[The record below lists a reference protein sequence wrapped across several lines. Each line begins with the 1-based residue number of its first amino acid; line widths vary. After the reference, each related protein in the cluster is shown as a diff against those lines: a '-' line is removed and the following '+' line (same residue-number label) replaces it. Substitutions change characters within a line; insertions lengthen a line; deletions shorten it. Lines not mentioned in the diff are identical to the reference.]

1 MSNKYIMEL
10 RNIEKN
16 FPGVKALDKVNLK
29 LRKQS
34 VHALLGE
41 NGAGKSTLMK
51 ILSGV
56 YSLEEGN
63 ILLDGE
69 SVEFANIHQSQEQ
82 GITIIHQELN
92 LCWNLTVAENILLG
106 REKLGPLNYYK
117 RSENSAIVRGI
128 LERLGVDH
136 INPDETVNNLSIANQ
151 QMVEI
156 AKAISVNSRILIMDE
171 PTSSLT
177 EKEEKI
183 LFQIIRNIQQQGVSI
198 IYISHKLD
206 EIFHICDEVT
216 VIRDGQWID
225 TSSIEKITK
234 EKVIELMVGRPLNAV
249 YPERKS
255 DFSKNPVILDVRG
268 LSKTGLISDI
278 NFQIRAGEIL
288 GVSGLVGAGRS
299 EMAKTLFGRFRKD
312 GGQVFIHGEEID
324 IKSPVDAI
332 KAGMAFVT
340 ENRKI
345 EGLTLGLSVKDNI
358 MSSNL
363 DLVRKFLGFIDTTL
377 ENAIATDGVN
387 KLNVKTPSLKT
398 PVQNLSGG
406 NQQKVITSRWLVQD
420 VKALILD
427 EPTRGIDVGTKKAI
441 YDIMRNLSESGIAIL
456 MISSELPEILGMS
469 DRIAVM
475 KGGRILDI
483 LDSSE
488 ASQEKIITL
497 VTEG

>member
-1 MSNKYIMEL
+1 M
-10 RNIEKN
+10 
-16 FPGVKALDKVNLK
+16 
-29 LRKQS
+29 
-34 VHALLGE
+34 
-41 NGAGKSTLMK
+41 
-51 ILSGV
+51 
-56 YSLEEGN
+56 
-63 ILLDGE
+63 
-69 SVEFANIHQSQEQ
+69 
-82 GITIIHQELN
+82 
-92 LCWNLTVAENILLG
+92 
-106 REKLGPLNYYK
+106 
-117 RSENSAIVRGI
+117 
-128 LERLGVDH
+128 
-136 INPDETVNNLSIANQ
+136 
-151 QMVEI
+151 
-156 AKAISVNSRILIMDE
+156 
-171 PTSSLT
+171 
-177 EKEEKI
+177 
-183 LFQIIRNIQQQGVSI
+183 
-198 IYISHKLD
+198 
-206 EIFHICDEVT
+206 
-216 VIRDGQWID
+216 D

>member
-1 MSNKYIMEL
+1 
-10 RNIEKN
+10 
-16 FPGVKALDKVNLK
+16 
-29 LRKQS
+29 
-34 VHALLGE
+34 
-41 NGAGKSTLMK
+41 
-51 ILSGV
+51 
-56 YSLEEGN
+56 
-63 ILLDGE
+63 
-69 SVEFANIHQSQEQ
+69 
-82 GITIIHQELN
+82 
-92 LCWNLTVAENILLG
+92 
-106 REKLGPLNYYK
+106 
-117 RSENSAIVRGI
+117 
-128 LERLGVDH
+128 
-136 INPDETVNNLSIANQ
+136 
-151 QMVEI
+151 
-156 AKAISVNSRILIMDE
+156 
-171 PTSSLT
+171 
-177 EKEEKI
+177 
-183 LFQIIRNIQQQGVSI
+183 
-198 IYISHKLD
+198 
-206 EIFHICDEVT
+206 
-216 VIRDGQWID
+216 ID